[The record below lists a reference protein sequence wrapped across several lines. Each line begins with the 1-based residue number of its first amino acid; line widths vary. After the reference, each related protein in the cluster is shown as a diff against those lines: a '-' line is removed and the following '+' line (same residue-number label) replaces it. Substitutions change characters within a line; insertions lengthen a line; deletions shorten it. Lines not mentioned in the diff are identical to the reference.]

1 MATTASISQSSD
13 GLTLTYTY
21 VTDLTPVTASLS
33 IYDSNGTLL
42 TTINM
47 GTNLSTTYGITADV
61 YLTFVLNV
69 NTGAATVTTNYISTQ
84 FYKNAQAQ
92 LASFSNLPCGCTGTA
107 CSSLVKAREAINSA
121 TTYYAVGDAQN
132 SQLMLN
138 AADYYVLNPT
148 Y

>member
-21 VTDLTPVTASLS
+21 STTLTVTTASLS

-42 TTINM
+42 TTIDM

-61 YLTFVLNV
+61 YLSFVLNV
-69 NTGAATVTTNYISTQ
+69 NTGADIITTNYISTQ
-84 FYKNAQAQ
+84 FYKNAQAV
-92 LASFSNLPCGCTGTA
+92 LASVSNLPCGCIGTT
-107 CSSLVKAREAINSA
+107 CSSLVKAREAINAA
-121 TTYYAVGDAQN
+121 TTYYAVGDSQN

>member
-1 MATTASISQSSD
+1 MATTAVITQD
-13 GLTLTYTY
+13 PTGQTLTYTY
-21 VTDLTPVTASLS
+21 TTTLTVTGAILT
-33 IYDSNGTLL
+33 IYDSSGTLL

-47 GTNLSTTYGITADV
+47 GTVQTTTYGITTDV

-69 NTGAATVTTNYISTQ
+69 NSGAAIITTNYISTQ

-92 LASFSNLPCGCTGTA
+92 LASFSNLPCGCAGVT
-107 CSSLVKAREAINSA
+107 CSSFVKAREAINA
-121 TTYYAVGDAQN
+121 AETFYAVGDGES

-138 AADYYVLNPT
+138 AADYFILNPT